1 MNCLR
6 SKNNFDSMIFIPFV
20 MVIHPIHI
28 VKNQIIFLFFCCFW
42 VHKYTKV
49 MRKNCEKAKWS
60 GVNDIR
66 STYAIPLKNMDSI
79 NDNASFSPM
88 YSFIILLISIVSKIN
103 IVINIMTRTK
113 SAQLLPA
120 INDNI

>member
-6 SKNNFDSMIFIPFV
+6 SKNNFDSMTFIPFV
-20 MVIHPIHI
+20 MVMHPIHI
-28 VKNQIIFLFFCCFW
+28 VKNHIFFLFFCRFGI
-42 VHKYTKV
+42 HKYTKT

-66 STYAIPLKNMDSI
+66 STYDIPLKKMDSI

-103 IVINIMTRTK
+103 IVINIMARTK

-120 INDNI
+120 MDDKI

>member
-1 MNCLR
+1 
-6 SKNNFDSMIFIPFV
+6 
-20 MVIHPIHI
+20 
-28 VKNQIIFLFFCCFW
+28 
-42 VHKYTKV
+42 

-88 YSFIILLISIVSKIN
+88 YSFIILLISIVSEIN
-103 IVINIMTRTK
+103 IVINVMTRTK
-113 SAQLLPA
+113 SAQLLP
-120 INDNI
+120 IMNDKI

>member
-1 MNCLR
+1 
-6 SKNNFDSMIFIPFV
+6 
-20 MVIHPIHI
+20 
-28 VKNQIIFLFFCCFW
+28 
-42 VHKYTKV
+42 

-66 STYAIPLKNMDSI
+66 STYAIPLKNIDSI
-79 NDNASFSPM
+79 NDNLSFSPM

-103 IVINIMTRTK
+103 IVINIMARTK

>member
-1 MNCLR
+1 
-6 SKNNFDSMIFIPFV
+6 
-20 MVIHPIHI
+20 
-28 VKNQIIFLFFCCFW
+28 
-42 VHKYTKV
+42 
-49 MRKNCEKAKWS
+49 MRKNCEQAKWS

-66 STYAIPLKNMDSI
+66 STYAIPLKNIDSI
-79 NDNASFSPM
+79 NDNLSFSPM